1 MSAFRKSLRLDP
13 RRTSPPRA
21 GRQKD
26 LAVTAAGPDQQPT
39 AGTPGLPQVLLVC
52 TANIC
57 RSPMAEVLWREAA
70 AGRRRPLSV
79 GSAGTE
85 AEPGRPAD
93 GTATELMALRGLD
106 LSDHRAERFRA
117 DLALDSELVLV
128 MEQAHLRRILALA
141 PPLSGRV
148 HLLGRWTVG
157 EISDPFRQ
165 ETNIYA
171 ECIELLENSVKSW
184 LNRLP

>member
-1 MSAFRKSLRLDP
+1 MTSADRI
-13 RRTSPPRA
+13 
-21 GRQKD
+21 
-26 LAVTAAGPDQQPT
+26 AAGNGPAAPV
-39 AGTPGLPQVLLVC
+39 APPQVLLVC

-57 RSPMAEVLWREAA
+57 RSPMAEALWREAST
-70 AGRRRPLSV
+70 GRRRPMTA
-79 GSAGTE
+79 GSAGVD
-85 AEPGRPAD
+85 AEPGRAAD
-93 GTATELMALRGLD
+93 GTAAELMAVRGLD
-106 LSDHRAERFRA
+106 LSHHRAERFRA

-141 PPLSGRV
+141 PPLAGRV
-148 HLLGRWTVG
+148 HLLGRWTAG
-157 EISDPFRQ
+157 EIADPFRQ

>member
-1 MSAFRKSLRLDP
+1 
-13 RRTSPPRA
+13 
-21 GRQKD
+21 
-26 LAVTAAGPDQQPT
+26 
-39 AGTPGLPQVLLVC
+39 
-52 TANIC
+52 
-57 RSPMAEVLWREAA
+57 MAEALWREAA

-93 GTATELMALRGLD
+93 ATAAELMALRGLD
-106 LSDHRAERFRA
+106 LSEHRADRFRP
-117 DLALDSELVLV
+117 DLALDSELILV
-128 MEQAHLRRILALA
+128 MESAHQRRIQALS
-141 PPLSGRV
+141 PPLAGRV

-157 EISDPFRQ
+157 EIRDPFRQ